1 MENFSGWSWML
12 YKERHAELLR
22 AAEHARLLR
31 LIQQSNSPRHTGR
44 SVAFRFMG
52 KALIHIGS
60 RLESLGASFAGDLK
74 PANVQTRGACDG

>member
-22 AAEHARLLR
+22 AAEHARLLQ
-31 LIQQSNSPRHTGR
+31 LIQQSNSAQHTDR
-44 SVAFRFMG
+44 FVALQFIG

-74 PANVQTRGACDG
+74 PANVRTRGACDG